1 MWRLG
6 TCQNNYNWKKK
17 EEKKVKTRLSY
28 FHLFLQKWQCH
39 IDRLLS
45 GCCWTDT
52 LEFLPGDAM
61 GTLTAVSQHPLDT
74 VATQTRS

>member
-1 MWRLG
+1 MPEQLG
-6 TCQNNYNWKKK
+6 KKK
-17 EEKKVKTRLSY
+17 KAEKKVKTRLSY
-28 FHLFLQKWQCH
+28 FCLFLRKWQCH

-45 GCCWTDT
+45 GWCWTDT
-52 LEFLPGDAM
+52 LEFLPGDAT